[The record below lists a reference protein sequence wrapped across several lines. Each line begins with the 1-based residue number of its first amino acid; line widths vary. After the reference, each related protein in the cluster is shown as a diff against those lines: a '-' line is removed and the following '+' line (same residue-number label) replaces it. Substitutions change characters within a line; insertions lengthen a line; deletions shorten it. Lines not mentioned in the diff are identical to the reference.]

1 MKKVFVF
8 IFIFICITS
17 FSFSQREFEI
27 ILFDAAVNDFDVIGE
42 DAYEKSNRVKEDIT
56 LKVKSEV
63 KTTTKVE
70 ASNGISFE
78 SVNILDGN
86 MKTCWLS
93 SGDGKNEDIEVVIDL
108 EEVEG
113 INVAVVSDI
122 YFFSGWRKDY
132 QTWKEYSRV
141 KKMIMTVNDLPYGE
155 IVFQDTYKQQSIDL
169 EKFKIDRTRR
179 CRIRFRIVDTYKG
192 SKYNQLAFSDIQ
204 IIGKAK

>member
-1 MKKVFVF
+1 MKKVLVF
-8 IFIFICITS
+8 ILVCVAI

-27 ILFDAAVNDFDVIGE
+27 ILFDAAVNEFDVIGE
-42 DAYEKSNRVKEDIT
+42 DAYEKNNRVKEDIT
-56 LKVKSEV
+56 LKVKAEV
-63 KTTTKVE
+63 KATTTAPATAETFDAK
-70 ASNGISFE
+70 NL
-78 SVNILDGN
+78 LDGN

-93 SGDGKNEDIEVVIDL
+93 SGDGKNEDVEIVIDL

-122 YFFSGWRKDY
+122 YFFTGWRKDY

-155 IVFQDTYKQQSIDL
+155 ITFQDTYKQQGIDL
-169 EKFKIDRTRR
+169 EKFKVDRTRR
-179 CRIRFRIVDTYKG
+179 SRIRFRIVDTYKG
-192 SKYNQLAFSDIQ
+192 SKYNQLALSDIQ

>member
-1 MKKVFVF
+1 MKKAA
-8 IFIFICITS
+8 IFFLVCMTT

-27 ILFDAAVNDFDVIGE
+27 ILFETVVNEFDVIGE

-56 LKVKSEV
+56 LKVKAEV
-63 KTTTKVE
+63 KTTTKAE
-70 ASNGISFE
+70 ASGGVIFE
-78 SVNILDGN
+78 ATNILDGN

-93 SGDGKNEDIEVVIDL
+93 AGDGRNEDVELVIDL

-113 INVAVVSDI
+113 INVAMISDI

-132 QTWKEYSRV
+132 QTWKEYSRI

-155 IVFQDTYKQQSIDL
+155 ITFQDTYKQQSIDL

-179 CRIRFRIVDTYKG
+179 SRIRFRVVDMYKG
-192 SKYNQLAFSDIQ
+192 SKYNQLALSDIQ
-204 IIGKAK
+204 ILGKAK